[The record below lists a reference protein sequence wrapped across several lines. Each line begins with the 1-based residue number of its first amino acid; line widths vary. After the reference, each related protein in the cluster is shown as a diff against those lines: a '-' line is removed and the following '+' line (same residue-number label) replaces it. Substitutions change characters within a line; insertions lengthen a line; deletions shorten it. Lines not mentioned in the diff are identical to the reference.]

1 MRRNFTNA
9 QPVSE
14 AATEFVVLPAPRA
27 INLHNLDA
35 VRREMARVYRDMRL
49 NQIDSHDGAR
59 FVFALSQIAKMF
71 EMCDLEQRIGRLERQ
86 TKVS

>member
-1 MRRNFTNA
+1 MRRKFTNA

-14 AATEFVVLPAPRA
+14 ATTELVVLPTPRA

-35 VRREMARVYRDMRL
+35 VRREMARVYRDMRS
-49 NQIDSHDGAR
+49 NRIDSQDGAR

-71 EMCDLEQRIGRLERQ
+71 EMCDLEHRIGQLERQ
-86 TKVS
+86 TTLS

>member
-1 MRRNFTNA
+1 MRRKFTNA
-9 QPVSE
+9 QPVTE
-14 AATEFVVLPAPRA
+14 TATELVILPAPRA

-49 NQIDSHDGAR
+49 NRIDSQDGAR

-71 EMCDLEQRIGRLERQ
+71 EMCDLEQRIGSLERQ
-86 TKVS
+86 TNVL